1 MRHSTGKPTA
11 LEQRR
16 FEGLLKIGCIC
27 CRMLKVN
34 GRTAEIHHLLSGN
47 KRKGHEFTIPLCR
60 WHHRAMTILPKA
72 QAQDEYGPS
81 LADGSKPFH
90 ARWGS
95 DSELLAK
102 TNELLRTV

>member
-1 MRHSTGKPTA
+1 MKHSTKKPTA

-34 GRTAEIHHLLSGN
+34 GRTAEIHHLIKSN
-47 KRKGHEFTIPLCR
+47 RRMGHEFTIPLCG
-60 WHHRAMTILPKA
+60 WHHRGVTILPKA
-72 QAQDEYGPS
+72 KTQDEYGPS

-90 ARWGS
+90 AHWGA
-95 DSELLAK
+95 DLELLEK
-102 TNELLRTV
+102 VNDLLRAV